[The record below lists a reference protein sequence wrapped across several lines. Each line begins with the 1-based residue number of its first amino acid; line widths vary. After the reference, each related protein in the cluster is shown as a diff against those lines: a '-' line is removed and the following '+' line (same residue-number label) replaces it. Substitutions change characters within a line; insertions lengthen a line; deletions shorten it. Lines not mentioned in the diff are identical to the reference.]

1 MPKIKSLPLTY
12 FGNPIL
18 RRKARKVKISEI
30 KKAGFQRLIKQ
41 MVLTTRKESGVGLAA
56 PQIGRSIQL
65 AVIEIKKT
73 KIRPQITPLKLTVI
87 INPQIIHYSRVRIHD
102 WEGCLS
108 FPAVRGLVPRNKL
121 IKVKYL
127 NELGKKQTLDLKDF
141 QARVFQHEIDHLN
154 GILFIDR
161 VKDVRT
167 LMTLGEFEQRILRK
181 GLKSK

>member
-18 RRKARKVKISEI
+18 RRKARKVELSEI
-30 KKAGFQRLIKQ
+30 KKASFQRLIKQ
-41 MVLTTRKESGVGLAA
+41 MVFITRKESGVGLAA
-56 PQIGRSIQL
+56 PQIGISIQL

-73 KIRPQITPLKLTVI
+73 KVRPQVAPLKLTVI
-87 INPQIIHYSRVRIHD
+87 INPQIIHYSKVRIND

-108 FPAVRGLVPRNKL
+108 FPAVRGLVPRHKL
-121 IKVKYL
+121 IKMKYL
-127 NELGKKQTLDLKDF
+127 NELGKKEILDLKDF

-161 VKDVRT
+161 MKDIKT
-167 LMTLGEFEQRILRK
+167 LMTVQEFEERILKR